1 LKILT
6 PKKLP
11 PKRQTKVGR
20 VTPRAPLRR
29 AGDCPPCLGLP
40 PKRQTAQEYLELQRL
55 MASSVMLPLAPDGG
69 MRAQSPLGRPMR
81 EVAAG
86 FIKPNDRL
94 SSLERLEI
102 YNRQYWFRL
111 KDCFYDDYPGLR
123 AVLGD
128 RRFERLACAYL
139 ERYPSESFTLRNLG
153 RRLIAFLKAD
163 PKWAAPQ
170 NRLCLEMAQLEW
182 AHIQA
187 FDNEARP
194 PLEIDSL
201 AGKDPARLRLRL
213 QPHISLLRLRYE
225 LDRFL
230 IQIKRAE
237 GGSGQ
242 ASNAL
247 QERRAHLRR
256 RLKRQLRTRT
266 LFLAVHRYQE
276 TVYYKR
282 LELGQFRLLSVLQ
295 ANGTMAQA
303 CEAAFRAADAPHDL
317 GNRIKVWFE
326 TWASLGWFCRPR

>member
-1 LKILT
+1 
-6 PKKLP
+6 
-11 PKRQTKVGR
+11 
-20 VTPRAPLRR
+20 
-29 AGDCPPCLGLP
+29 
-40 PKRQTAQEYLELQRL
+40 
-55 MASSVMLPLAPDGG
+55 
-69 MRAQSPLGRPMR
+69 MR

-94 SSLERLEI
+94 TSLERLEI

-139 ERYPSESFTLRNLG
+139 ERHPSESFTLRNLG
-153 RRLIAFLKAD
+153 RRLIAFLEAE
-163 PKWAAPQ
+163 PKWVAPQ

-182 AHIQA
+182 AHIEA
-187 FDNEARP
+187 FDSEALL
-194 PLEIDSL
+194 PLEVASL

-213 QPHISLLRLRYE
+213 QPHISLLQLHYE

-237 GGSGQ
+237 SRSGQ
-242 ASNAL
+242 ASNAF
-247 QERRAHLRR
+247 QERPAHLRH
-256 RLKRQLRTRT
+256 RLKRQLRART

-282 LELGQFRLLSVLQ
+282 LEPGQFHLLSVLQ
-295 ANGTMAQA
+295 VNGTMAEA
-303 CEAAFRAADAPHDL
+303 CEAAFCAAAARHDL

-326 TWASLGWFCRPR
+326 TWAALGWFCPSR